1 MAIPK
6 LKVVF
11 RGTYS
16 FGFNLPEAE
25 WNGIVEMPEF
35 EAVRTFNRLEL
46 MRDDDAPDFLY
57 AQAVCVTGVEDHG
70 FRDGDFDSVL
80 VHSDAVRWVLCFPV
94 RKLKT
99 RYALQTRAVSLDGEN
114 VFYFFTGDTLNGTP
128 IRAVP
133 DLDRLRCLSPRPG
146 AQLALVRA
154 KNWRWDEK
162 RDTVSIRPQDVLE
175 MEIVLDSEVRVLWR
189 PPNPTTRAPSLH
201 WSGVP

>member
-1 MAIPK
+1 
-6 LKVVF
+6 
-11 RGTYS
+11 
-16 FGFNLPEAE
+16 
-25 WNGIVEMPEF
+25 
-35 EAVRTFNRLEL
+35 

-57 AQAVCVTGVEDHG
+57 AQAVCVAGVEDYG

-80 VHSDAVRWVLCFPV
+80 VHPGAVRWVLCFPV

-114 VFYFFTGDTLNGTP
+114 VFYFFTGNTPNGTP

-133 DLDRLRCLSPRPG
+133 DLAGLRCLSPCPG
-146 AQLALVRA
+146 TQLALVRA

-175 MEIVLDSEVRVLWR
+175 MEIVLDSEVRVLWH
-189 PPNPTTRAPSLH
+189 PQNPTTRAPSLH
-201 WSGVP
+201 WGGAP